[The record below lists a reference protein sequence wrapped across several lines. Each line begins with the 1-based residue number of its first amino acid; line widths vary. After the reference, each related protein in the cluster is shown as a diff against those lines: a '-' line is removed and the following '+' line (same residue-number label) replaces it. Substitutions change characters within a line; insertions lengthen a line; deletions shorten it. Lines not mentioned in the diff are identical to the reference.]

1 MQVNFE
7 QFQLIASDWLLALQ
21 FGAAVE
27 VGHLDVELRVK
38 GLWNLDGKGQLES
51 MKTLELKTV
60 EMNKTNSQQLDD
72 VVDDNLNEKKIHSY
86 LSWSVSL
93 INLKEAEY
101 SDGRAGNDI

>member
-27 VGHLDVELRVK
+27 VGHLDVELRVR
-38 GLWNLDGKGQLES
+38 GLWNLGGKGQLES

-72 VVDDNLNEKKIHSY
+72 VDDDNLNEKKIHSY
-86 LSWSVSL
+86 LSLSVSL

-101 SDGRAGNDI
+101 SDGRVGNDI